1 MNLMRKDEYPIR
13 LPIQN
18 MSNRLIWI
26 IMNGGNGSRDILVST
41 LIFRQKNSFIFI
53 GNKIDA
59 GYGVYLGPMGM
70 LSKIDETPESIGF
83 SESEMAHLL
92 VSGSCNEL
100 LLGCRPLHL
109 GIMGV
114 DVQMCEHSPD

>member
-1 MNLMRKDEYPIR
+1 MGLMRKDEYPIR

-26 IMNGGNGSRDILVST
+26 IMNGRNGSRDILVST
-41 LIFRQKNSFIFI
+41 LIFRQKNGFIFI

-59 GYGVYLGPMGM
+59 GYGVYFGPMGM
-70 LSKIDETPESIGF
+70 LSKIDETPEPIGF
-83 SESEMAHLL
+83 GKSQMVHPS
-92 VSGSCNEL
+92 VPSSRNEL